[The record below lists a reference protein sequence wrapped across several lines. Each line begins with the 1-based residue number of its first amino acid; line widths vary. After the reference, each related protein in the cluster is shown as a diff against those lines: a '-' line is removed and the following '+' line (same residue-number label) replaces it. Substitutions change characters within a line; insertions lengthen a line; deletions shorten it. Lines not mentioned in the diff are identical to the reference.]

1 MLYFLEQC
9 FRISWCAK
17 NSLLNNFVLLFQN
30 YTQKVLGI
38 FTVATSESLDFGLTF
53 GGRYSR
59 YIMSEHFFLESFLS
73 PLSMLE
79 LALFNVIR

>member
-1 MLYFLEQC
+1 M
-9 FRISWCAK
+9 SWCAK
-17 NSLLNNFVLLFQN
+17 NSLLNKFVLLFQN

-38 FTVATSESLDFGLTF
+38 FTVAPPQSLDFGLTF
-53 GGRYSR
+53 EGRYSR
-59 YIMSEHFFLESFLS
+59 YSMSEHFFLESFLS

>member
-1 MLYFLEQC
+1 M
-9 FRISWCAK
+9 SWCAK

-38 FTVATSESLDFGLTF
+38 FTVPTPESLDFGLTF

-59 YIMSEHFFLESFLS
+59 YIMSEHFFLKCFLTS
-73 PLSMLE
+73 PSMLE